1 MIKGIGVDIV
11 KIDRVTLN
19 IASKVLSEYEME
31 LFKDMSDFRKKE
43 FLAGR
48 FAIKEALFKAGIK
61 DSFNKLSIKYNK
73 DNSIYLNEYNNVKV
87 SISHENEYAIGYA
100 IVEN

>member
-11 KIDRVTLN
+11 DIKRIELKIKD
-19 IASKVLSEYEME
+19 KVLSKEEMM
-31 LFKDMSDFRKKE
+31 LFDSMNVDRKKE

-61 DSFNKLSIKYNK
+61 ESFSSLNIKYNE
-73 DNSIYLNEYNNVKV
+73 DNSIYLENYPYVKV
-87 SISHENEYAIGYA
+87 SISHEREYAIGFA
-100 IVEN
+100 ILQD

>member
-1 MIKGIGVDIV
+1 MIKGIGVEIV

-19 IASKVLSEYEME
+19 IASKVLSIYELE
-31 LFKDMSDFRKKE
+31 LFDKMNECRKRE

-48 FAIKEALFKAGIK
+48 FAIKEAIFKAGIK
-61 DSFNKLSIKYNK
+61 DNFNKLSIKYNE
-73 DNSIYLNEYNNVKV
+73 DNSIYLDEYRNVKV

-100 IVEN
+100 IVED